1 MENQKYGAIFLHD
14 PEELCSFIRSVVFY
28 WKGLS
33 ASIWTAAQTAELN
46 LLIIGFNW
54 FLALVSTIRLI
65 STKEACSVNTK
76 VWFIFSVYM

>member
-33 ASIWTAAQTAELN
+33 ASI
-46 LLIIGFNW
+46 
-54 FLALVSTIRLI
+54 
-65 STKEACSVNTK
+65 
-76 VWFIFSVYM
+76 